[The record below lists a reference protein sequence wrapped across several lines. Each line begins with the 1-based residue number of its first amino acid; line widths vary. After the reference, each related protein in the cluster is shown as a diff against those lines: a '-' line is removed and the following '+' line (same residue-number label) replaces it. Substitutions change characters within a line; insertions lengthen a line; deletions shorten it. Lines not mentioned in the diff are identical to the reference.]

1 MEMGVLFGKEATG
14 AAGLVEEAICAVSV
28 WENAS
33 KKGAERQKLQER
45 RKNARRTNKKREET
59 TWVACY
65 SSDTI

>member
-45 RKNARRTNKKREET
+45 RKNARRTNKKSE
-59 TWVACY
+59 
-65 SSDTI
+65 